1 MSESI
6 NDFMA
11 VMDDV
16 MEQIETGAD
25 KFGEG
30 RVGTAYIDW
39 GVSSD
44 IWQNCPNKEIADRV
58 ASEMQRGG
66 YRVYVQRMGFG
77 RRDIPQGTSVCY
89 RIYAEG
95 IEPNSPMEEWRGL

>member
-1 MSESI
+1 MKGYI

-11 VMDDV
+11 VMADV
-16 MEQIETGAD
+16 MKQIETGAD

-30 RVGTAYIDW
+30 QVGTAYIDW

-44 IWQNCPNKEIADRV
+44 IWQNCANKEIADRV

-77 RRDIPQGTSVCY
+77 SRSVPQGTPTCY

-95 IEPNSPMEEWRGL
+95 IEPNCPMDEWWG

>member
-1 MSESI
+1 MNGYI

-11 VMDDV
+11 VMADV
-16 MEQIETGAD
+16 MKQIETGAD

-58 ASEMQRGG
+58 ASEMRRGG

-77 RRDIPQGTSVCY
+77 SRAVPQGTPICY

-95 IEPNSPMEEWRGL
+95 IEPNGTMDEWWG

>member
-1 MSESI
+1 MNGYI
-6 NDFMA
+6 NDFME
-11 VMDDV
+11 VMADV
-16 MEQIETGAD
+16 MKQIETGAD

-30 RVGTAYIDW
+30 RKGTAYIDW

-58 ASEMQRGG
+58 ASEMRRGG
-66 YRVYVQRMGFG
+66 YRVYIQRMGRG
-77 RRDIPQGTSVCY
+77 SKRIPQGTPTCY

-95 IEPNSPMEEWRGL
+95 LEPNNSMDEWWG

>member
-1 MSESI
+1 MNSYIE
-6 NDFMA
+6 DFMA
-11 VMDDV
+11 VMADV
-16 MEQIETGAD
+16 KKQIETGAD

-30 RVGTAYIDW
+30 QVGTAYIDW

-66 YRVYVQRMGFG
+66 YRVYIQRMGHG
-77 RRDIPQGTSVCY
+77 SSKIPQGTPTCY
-89 RIYAEG
+89 RIYAVG
-95 IEPNSPMEEWRGL
+95 LKPNGYMEEFN